1 MMQNMLKY
9 YFPQNLSS
17 GKMSM
22 QQFYFALKAGQIDE
36 AMTYLKDF
44 LSEIP
49 NILNNKEEKH
59 FQTIL
64 YVLFTW
70 LGFYTE
76 VEVNT
81 AVGRTDVVIK
91 NPKNIFV
98 LELKV
103 DGSAQ
108 EALDQINSKNY
119 LIPYKYDGRTV
130 VKIGVNISSENNVR
144 TITEWKA
151 E

>member
-1 MMQNMLKY
+1 
-9 YFPQNLSS
+9 
-17 GKMSM
+17 
-22 QQFYFALKAGQIDE
+22 
-36 AMTYLKDF
+36 MTALKDF
-44 LSEIP
+44 MSQIP

-76 VEVNT
+76 TEVNT
-81 AVGRTDVVIK
+81 ATGRMDVVIK

-108 EALDQINSKNY
+108 DALDQINSKNY
-119 LIPYKYDGRTV
+119 SIPFKYDGREV
-130 VKIGVNISSENNVR
+130 VKIGVNISSDSGVR
-144 TITEWKA
+144 TIDKWIVEK
-151 E
+151 

>member
-1 MMQNMLKY
+1 MYY
-9 YFPQNLSS
+9 YFPQNFSS
-17 GKMSM
+17 GKVSM
-22 QQFYFALKAGQIDE
+22 KDFYFALRDGRIDDS
-36 AMTYLKDF
+36 MTALKDF
-44 LSEIP
+44 MSQIP

-76 VEVNT
+76 TEVNT
-81 AVGRTDVVIK
+81 ATGRMDVVIK

-108 EALDQINSKNY
+108 DALDQINSKNY
-119 LIPYKYDGRTV
+119 SIPFKYDGREV
-130 VKIGVNISSENNVR
+130 VKIGINISSDSGVR
-144 TITEWKA
+144 TIDKWIVEK
-151 E
+151 